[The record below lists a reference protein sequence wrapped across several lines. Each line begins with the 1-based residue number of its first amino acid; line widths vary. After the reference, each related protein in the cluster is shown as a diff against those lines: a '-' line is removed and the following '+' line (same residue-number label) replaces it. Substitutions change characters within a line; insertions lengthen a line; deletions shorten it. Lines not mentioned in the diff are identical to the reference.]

1 MKSDD
6 ADIHESE
13 DSVLVTSDVEKYVF
27 DKTED
32 GLEYNSDKSE
42 PDYFPN
48 DELLDRLADEV
59 GMNVK
64 DIFPLE
70 FTMYAH
76 DDSNTTEMLFSA
88 GLPTEDHDL
97 IDLFWNYPGE
107 ITIHGVIDDELH
119 GYNFTPKYFE
129 YEGKCFTKKF
139 TPE

>member
-1 MKSDD
+1 MKSDE
-6 ADIHESE
+6 ADIFESE
-13 DSVLVTSDVEKYVF
+13 DSVLVISDTEKYVF
-27 DKTED
+27 EKTENV
-32 GLEYNSDKSE
+32 LEYNSDESD
-42 PDYFPN
+42 PDYFPT
-48 DELLDRLADEV
+48 DEVLDRITNEV

-97 IDLFWNYPGE
+97 IDSLRYYPGE